1 MPGARKNTVFEY
13 ADEFAIC
20 KIPLN
25 CGQLNNQQN
34 FIFIST
40 RPVEV
45 KDVYY
50 DQDNGTFE
58 VEPLAEFHLSSLERS
73 MLWRQ
78 PTVDASGMAN
88 YL

>member
-20 KIPLN
+20 EIPLN

-45 KDVYY
+45 KDVFY
-50 DQDNGTFE
+50 DHHLHGTFE
-58 VEPLAEFHLSSLERS
+58 VEPLGPKHVIFEL
-73 MLWRQ
+73 RQ
-78 PTVDASGMAN
+78 SG
-88 YL
+88 LHF